1 MKESRLLLIPN
12 TNGDWAKMRLQL
24 FQKTT
29 VSVLAGMLILAAP
42 GIGAAESL
50 TGNKGDIRFYPSLS
64 GNPKD
69 DCTKAYNA
77 YVAASGH
84 SAYATTPYMR
94 VTSLYI
100 ICDAHLN
107 APSQKA
113 AEEAALKSCKAT
125 RSYYKVTTGGACEI
139 AASK

>member
-1 MKESRLLLIPN
+1 
-12 TNGDWAKMRLQL
+12 MRLHI

-29 VSVLAGMLILAAP
+29 MSLLAGLLILAAP

-50 TGNKGDIRFYPSLS
+50 TGNKGDTRFHPFLPR
-64 GNPKD
+64 NAKD
-69 DCTKAYNA
+69 PCTKAYNA

-84 SAYATTPYMR
+84 SAYATTPYSR
-94 VTSLYI
+94 VISLYI
-100 ICDAHLN
+100 ICGSRLN

-113 AEEAALKSCKAT
+113 AEELALKSCQAT
-125 RSYYKVTTGGACEI
+125 RNSYKVTTGGGCEV

>member
-1 MKESRLLLIPN
+1 MKSFSIKRATI
-12 TNGDWAKMRLQL
+12 
-24 FQKTT
+24 
-29 VSVLAGMLILAAP
+29 SVLAGLLMVAAP
-42 GIGAAESL
+42 NVGAAESL
-50 TGNKGDIRFYPSLS
+50 AGSKGDIRFYPSLS

-84 SAYATTPYMR
+84 SAYATTPYSR
-94 VTSLYI
+94 VVSLYI

-107 APSQKA
+107 APSQRA
-113 AEEAALKSCKAT
+113 AEEAAMKSCKAT
-125 RSYYKVTTGGACEI
+125 RSYYRVTTGGACEI

>member
-1 MKESRLLLIPN
+1 
-12 TNGDWAKMRLQL
+12 MRLQL

-29 VSVLAGMLILAAP
+29 VSVLSGLLILAAP
-42 GIGAAESL
+42 DLGAAESL
-50 TGNKGDIRFYPSLS
+50 AGSKGDIRFYPSLS

-125 RSYYKVTTGGACEI
+125 RSYYKVTTGGGCEI